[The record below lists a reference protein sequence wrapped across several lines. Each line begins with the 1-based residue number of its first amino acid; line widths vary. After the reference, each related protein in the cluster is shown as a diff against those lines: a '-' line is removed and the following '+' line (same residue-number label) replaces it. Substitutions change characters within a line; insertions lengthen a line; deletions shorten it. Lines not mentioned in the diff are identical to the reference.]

1 MTLAAGDA
9 DGPRRS
15 LILAGGGMRVAYQAG
30 VLVALEEAGLRFHH
44 ADGTSG
50 GTFNLAMLLSGVT
63 PAQACER
70 WRALKLRSFAAPNGI
85 RHRVFP
91 ALGVDVAKLRAA
103 RGIAGTFNVCD
114 FAAKTCVAIPHEEAD
129 LDVLTA
135 GVSLPIVSPAVRR
148 GGRTLLDAVW
158 IKDAN
163 LTEAL
168 RRGSEELWLVW
179 CIGNHGEYRNGP
191 FQQYVH
197 MIEIAANGA
206 LNEELALVRERGARL
221 HVIRPRVPLP
231 LDPDFFLGRIDAS
244 TLIAMGYRDAV
255 AYLQDPSGVTPDER
269 ATRMLDP
276 VPGVAVRE
284 RAGSLR
290 LTWEVDDLAAFEREP
305 RGTVVGDIDGRL
317 LSGGRFAVERGVAEA
332 SFDGGV
338 RVRRP
343 LRGGSLELDDAELR
357 TSLTWW
363 DVHARGV
370 AGPRAR
376 ARVHARFAR
385 WLRSAR

>member
-1 MTLAAGDA
+1 MKTLERRALRAIGGVTALTGAVQAAAPQLTLRPLQADDAPAVRHFFGTVGMFMVCTGSVSVARPDDRAVVAMVAAQKLGAAVAVSLAVKRGLLSPLALGVAGFDAFSALLAADYWRRHMTLAAGRRRRPAPVA
-9 DGPRRS
+9 DPGRRRHARR
-15 LILAGGGMRVAYQAG
+15 LPGGRAGRAGGGRA
-30 VLVALEEAGLRFHH
+30 ALPPRRRHLRRHLQPGDAAVGRDARAGLR
-44 ADGTSG
+44 A
-50 GTFNLAMLLSGVT
+50 LAGAEAAFVRGARRH
-63 PAQACER
+63 PAPGLP
-70 WRALKLRSFAAPNGI
+70 RAR
-85 RHRVFP
+85 RRRR
-91 ALGVDVAKLRAA
+91 KLRAA

-255 AYLQDPSGVTPDER
+255 AYL
-269 ATRMLDP
+269 
-276 VPGVAVRE
+276 
-284 RAGSLR
+284 
-290 LTWEVDDLAAFEREP
+290 
-305 RGTVVGDIDGRL
+305 
-317 LSGGRFAVERGVAEA
+317 
-332 SFDGGV
+332 
-338 RVRRP
+338 
-343 LRGGSLELDDAELR
+343 
-357 TSLTWW
+357 
-363 DVHARGV
+363 
-370 AGPRAR
+370 AGPAR
-376 ARVHARFAR
+376 RDPG
-385 WLRSAR
+385 

>member
-63 PAQACER
+63 PAQACDR
-70 WRALKLRSFAAPNGI
+70 WRALKLRSFAAPDGI
-85 RHRVFP
+85 RRRVFP

-179 CIGNHGEYRNGP
+179 CIGNHGDYRDGP

-206 LNEELALVRERGARL
+206 LQRGARARARTRRAAARDPPARPAPAGPGL
-221 HVIRPRVPLP
+221 LPRPHRRVDADRDGLPRRGRLPARIRR
-231 LDPDFFLGRIDAS
+231 G
-244 TLIAMGYRDAV
+244 V
-255 AYLQDPSGVTPDER
+255 APDEH

-276 VPGVAVRE
+276 VPGVA
-284 RAGSLR
+284 
-290 LTWEVDDLAAFEREP
+290 
-305 RGTVVGDIDGRL
+305 
-317 LSGGRFAVERGVAEA
+317 
-332 SFDGGV
+332 
-338 RVRRP
+338 
-343 LRGGSLELDDAELR
+343 
-357 TSLTWW
+357 
-363 DVHARGV
+363 
-370 AGPRAR
+370 RAR
-376 ARVHARFAR
+376 AGRFVAADVGGRRPRRVRARAAAGR
-385 WLRSAR
+385 WSATSRDGC